1 MSINT
6 YFLMKFFIFYL
17 KRNFINMKTST
28 LHSFCA
34 LFFVAILL
42 AIRAVSAQTPQWAWL
57 ASGGGSDLG
66 LSYANSVAVDN
77 QGNSYVAGSHGDVMA
92 VQKFNASG
100 TLMWTTK
107 TTYNN
112 LLNKC
117 QNIAL
122 DASGNIYITGTFYDS
137 CRFGNTVLV
146 VNDNPYSEFAAFL
159 AKLDNDG
166 NFQWAIRGDRS
177 TSGQCLAVL
186 PSGDVAFAGGV
197 AATSG
202 TVSIG
207 NLSANITTTGGRNYF
222 LALVSPDG
230 TPQWIKAMNAESV
243 LGSGYGNPTL
253 HSLKADASGN
263 IYGTGFIVFGSIS
276 QTNLNF
282 NGVTLTGLG
291 LQTVVFKCNSSGQM
305 QWVKHSTTSNSSKKV
320 CGQGLG
326 LDNSG
331 NVYVG
336 GWSEEAFS
344 FDAVFTSNT
353 ELQPYVAKFNNNGDV
368 QWIKNF
374 GKTFD
379 YDPYKHTV
387 GLATAANGN
396 CYVSGWLITYTSDPV
411 DFGDGVVVSGI
422 PVGGFKKNYV
432 VKLNSSGQTQWAKVN
447 MEMVQ
452 ADEFKNIALDP
463 AENAY
468 VCGSWISGT
477 GYDGLPAP
485 SSPAGIFLAKLGNAA
500 LWVPGTGMPESVRL
514 YPNPATD
521 RVFWEMDGDENYDN
535 IEIYDV
541 YGRKL
546 WSEKRVAN
554 QNQLEVKMFPAGT
567 YILVFSQGNRPVGT
581 SRLLILPH

>member
-6 YFLMKFFIFYL
+6 YFLMKFFIFHL
-17 KRNFINMKTST
+17 KRNFINVKTST
-28 LHSFCA
+28 LHSFNM

-42 AIRAVSAQTPQWAWL
+42 AIQSVSAQAPQWAWL
-57 ASGGGSDLG
+57 ASGGDSDLG

-107 TTYNN
+107 TTYDNF
-112 LLNKC
+112 LNDC

-137 CRFGNTVLV
+137 CKFGNTVLV
-146 VNDNPYSEFAAFL
+146 VNDDPYTEFAAFL

-177 TSGQCLAVL
+177 TSGQCLTVL

-202 TVSIG
+202 TVSLG

-243 LGSGYGNPTL
+243 LGSGYGIPTL
-253 HSLKADASGN
+253 HDLKADGAGN
-263 IYGTGFIVFGSIS
+263 IYGTGFIVFGAFLATTLDFGGIS
-276 QTNLNF
+276 
-282 NGVTLTGLG
+282 LTSLG
-291 LQTVVFKCNSSGQM
+291 IQSVVFKCNSSGQM
-305 QWVKHSTTSNSSKKV
+305 QWVKHSTTTSSSKKV

-344 FDAVFTSNT
+344 FDAVSTSNT

-368 QWIKNF
+368 QWLKSF

-379 YDPYKHTV
+379 YEPYRHTI

-396 CYVSGWLITYTSDPV
+396 CYLSGWLITYTSNPV

-422 PVGGFKKNYV
+422 PIGGFKRNYV

-447 MEMVQ
+447 LEMVQ

-463 AENAY
+463 AENTY

-485 SSPAGIFLAKLGNAA
+485 SSPTGIFLAKLGNAA
-500 LWVPGTGMPESVRL
+500 LSVSETGMLESVHL
-514 YPNPATD
+514 YPNPASD
-521 RVFWEMDGDENYDN
+521 RVFWEIDGDEESYN
-535 IEIYDV
+535 IEIYDA
-541 YGRKL
+541 YGRKFL
-546 WSEKRVAN
+546 SEKRLTG
-554 QNQLEVKMFPAGT
+554 QNQLDVRTLPAGT

-581 SRLLILPH
+581 SRFLILPH